1 MTPAHRQ
8 AVSTALSSCQR
19 NPCRSNQS
27 STLVLNFFNLDLRRF
42 PSRIRFFKAR
52 GRGERCRRIFS
63 RRLSSAARA
72 LCRCRS
78 IASSSLSRASLRLR
92 ACERE
97 SCTVTRS
104 PEGKWRSV
112 TAVDTLLTFWPPGPP
127 DRAKT
132 SSSSDSRTPSSCIR
146 CSIEWPVAMRSPTT
160 AARCF
165 RGRGVRRAP
174 STRARRETCSPGPRN
189 SGRATPRFH

>member
-1 MTPAHRQ
+1 MR
-8 AVSTALSSCQR
+8 
-19 NPCRSNQS
+19 
-27 STLVLNFFNLDLRRF
+27 FFN
-42 PSRIRFFKAR
+42 AR
-52 GRGERCRRIFS
+52 GRGDRCRRAFS
-63 RRLSSAARA
+63 RRLISAVRA
-72 LCRCRS
+72 LSRLRS
-78 IASSSLSRASLRLR
+78 IASSSRSRASLRLR

-132 SSSSDSRTPSSCIR
+132 SSNSDSSTPSSFIH
-146 CSIEWPVAMRSPTT
+146 CSTERPVAMRRPST

-165 RGRGVRRAP
+165 LGRGAARAP
-174 STRARRETCSPGPRN
+174 STKARRETCSPGARN
-189 SGRATPRFH
+189 YGRATHRFHRRAFAHC